1 MNMTRKDAIA
11 LIKLAGYHGDTKTAL
26 RIYTENRVSYT
37 AYSEAYARGAQ
48 LKQEGM
54 ACTCFECNPR

>member
-1 MNMTRKDAIA
+1 MTRKDAIA
-11 LIKLAGYHGDTKTAL
+11 LITLAGYHGDTQTAL
-26 RIYTENRVSYT
+26 RIYTEKRVSYT

>member
-1 MNMTRKDAIA
+1 MTRKDAIA
-11 LIKLAGYHGDTKTAL
+11 LIKVAGYHGDTKTSL
-26 RIYTENRVSYT
+26 RIYTENRVSYA
-37 AYSEAYARGAQ
+37 AYSEAYARGGQ